1 MCFPSEIRF
10 RIRCTL
16 KILNNIFLMYIVI
29 ILRWLTLVGQIVEW
43 SIVVKW
49 IYLKWLQNVNL
60 ISRYVIY
67 WLTIW
72 MTWICTDMRK
82 LFNINW
88 FFAPNHSTMRQK
100 QHNIF
105 YACLTFSV
113 TEDVFSAICFHH
125 DLSRCS
131 IMVKWD
137 YNVKL
142 ELRP

>member
-1 MCFPSEIRF
+1 MISKNLYNISHVDVFIAKSNLCYLYVLYKCMHRNYS
-10 RIRCTL
+10 
-16 KILNNIFLMYIVI
+16 KITNIGWLNCLMKHSCHMNISHLSSKFKS
-29 ILRWLTLVGQIVEW
+29 T
-43 SIVVKW
+43 
-49 IYLKWLQNVNL
+49 
-60 ISRYVIY
+60 SRYVIY

-72 MTWICTDMRK
+72 MTLICTDMRK
-82 LFNINW
+82 LFDINW

-137 YNVKL
+137 
-142 ELRP
+142 